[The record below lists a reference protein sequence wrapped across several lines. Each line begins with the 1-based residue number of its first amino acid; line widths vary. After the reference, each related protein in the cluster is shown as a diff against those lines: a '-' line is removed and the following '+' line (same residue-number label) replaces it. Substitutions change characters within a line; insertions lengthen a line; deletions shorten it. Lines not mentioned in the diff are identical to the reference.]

1 MKKKKFTELDVEKL
15 NIVDSNGKIKMTLF
29 NQENIPPVIL
39 DGQDIMPGHRK
50 DNPIGVFKL

>member
-1 MKKKKFTELDVEKL
+1 MLRNLILSTAMA
-15 NIVDSNGKIKMTLF
+15 KIKMTLF